1 MTEASDVI
9 FSMYLV
15 LKFVGKQTNSVTYS
29 WSRFIEIVSTV
40 LAKLL
45 EKMKLQAVKA
55 QDKNDDDTREVE
67 IEIDNR
73 FFKQKFVPLVH

>member
-1 MTEASDVI
+1 
-9 FSMYLV
+9 MYLV

-29 WSRFIEIVSTV
+29 WSRFIEIVSSV